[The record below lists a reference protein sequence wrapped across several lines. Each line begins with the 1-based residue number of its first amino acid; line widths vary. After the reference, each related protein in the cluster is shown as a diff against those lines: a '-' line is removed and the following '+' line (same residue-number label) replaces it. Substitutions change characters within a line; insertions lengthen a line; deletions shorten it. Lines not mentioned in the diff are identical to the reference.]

1 MATASA
7 RRIVRWSLLY
17 RTIKKRLRTMKEVT
31 IINMKRE
38 IKELQIFCV
47 ALSRRLEKL
56 EPSNNDKKE

>member
-1 MATASA
+1 
-7 RRIVRWSLLY
+7 
-17 RTIKKRLRTMKEVT
+17 MKEVT